1 MAIQWMD
8 GWCAIQWVLAGWF
21 TLGPQKAAFVNL
33 QLFTQVKQYWYVMRN
48 GN

>member
-8 GWCAIQWVLAGWF
+8 GWCAIQWVLLVGSLW
-21 TLGPQKAAFVNL
+21 GHRKQAFVNL
-33 QLFTQVKQYWYVMRN
+33 QLFTQVKQYWYVIRN